1 MIPPKILNVS
11 RPIPNAVNMDNPAMA
26 EVTSTNQ
33 TINILRTAISC
44 RLILDSSGIWDSITV
59 HITGLITASMATE

>member
-26 EVTSTNQ
+26 AVTSTNH
-33 TINILRTAISC
+33 TISILRTAISC
-44 RLILDSSGIWDSITV
+44 RLLLDSSGICDSITV